1 MISKTRGIVL
11 KKVKYGDTSAVVTI
25 YTRYFGLQSY
35 LVNGIF
41 GTGKKFKG
49 QMYEPGS
56 IVEIEAYHSNLK
68 NLQRIK
74 EISWGKVYTTIF
86 SDVVKYAEAMIIIEL
101 VSRVLRHEEKNEE
114 LFLFIADSLTGL
126 DESKAADAANI
137 PLKFGLKLAKYLG
150 FQIINNYE
158 EKNPFFD
165 VKEGM
170 FVAAFNTQ
178 TPEPD
183 KKLNK
188 TLSDLLKNIAG
199 TTSAQIQLNGVAR
212 KKLLFLIEQYYRW
225 HIEGF
230 TELKA
235 LRVNIF

>member
-25 YTRYFGLQSY
+25 YTQSFGLQSY
-35 LVNGIF
+35 LVNGIL

-137 PLKFGLKLAKYLG
+137 PLIFGLKLAKYLG

-199 TTSAQIQLNGVAR
+199 TTSVQIQLNGVAR

-235 LRVNIF
+235 LRINIF